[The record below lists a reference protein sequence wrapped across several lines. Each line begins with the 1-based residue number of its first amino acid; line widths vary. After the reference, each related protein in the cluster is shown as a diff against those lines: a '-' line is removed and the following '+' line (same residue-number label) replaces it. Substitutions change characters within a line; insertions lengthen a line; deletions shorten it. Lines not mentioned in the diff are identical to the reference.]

1 MDTDLIRTFLTL
13 AQCSSFSTAAEK
25 LTISQSTLSHRLHQL
40 EEELGDVLVSRSR
53 GKRNF
58 HLTEAGL
65 EFIPLAEDWMRLSHS
80 IAGFHLG
87 RRSQMLRIG
96 SVESVAMTLSP
107 LYKNLL
113 QIREGASSLHLF
125 YTTSPSFKL
134 YDALEAHQLDVAL
147 VVRKRR
153 SPLLITEPLFSEGHL
168 LLGDFG
174 KQPHPIDPAT
184 LPPHREL
191 LADWSPAFEPWHQE
205 IFGSVASPL
214 ATVDTSQALLG
225 LLGTETWSIIPEA
238 FALYLKDMGILDRL
252 GLSLYELTTPPP
264 RRVTYKVT
272 HRHIDPARKELMAHF
287 EKELTHFIT
296 EDHFT
301 LRTGITRRKEYGNC

>member
-134 YDALEAHQLDVAL
+134 
-147 VVRKRR
+147 
-153 SPLLITEPLFSEGHL
+153 
-168 LLGDFG
+168 
-174 KQPHPIDPAT
+174 
-184 LPPHREL
+184 
-191 LADWSPAFEPWHQE
+191 
-205 IFGSVASPL
+205 
-214 ATVDTSQALLG
+214 
-225 LLGTETWSIIPEA
+225 
-238 FALYLKDMGILDRL
+238 
-252 GLSLYELTTPPP
+252 
-264 RRVTYKVT
+264 
-272 HRHIDPARKELMAHF
+272 
-287 EKELTHFIT
+287 
-296 EDHFT
+296 
-301 LRTGITRRKEYGNC
+301 